1 VTAPRLGRRLS
12 LTDRAEI
19 CDAVSRYAHVVDNG
33 TNAEV
38 LAIFTDDVVI
48 EGPISGQH
56 VGRDGV
62 LAWRSSV
69 PERAPGQDRHL
80 IADIL
85 ISGDRREATA
95 EASFVHLRSEIGPD
109 RSRRP
114 TTVFVAG
121 QFTFVLRRVHRQWLI
136 ARRSVRIDS
145 LPPGETH
152 RQNPPSNETR
162 RSHA

>member
-12 LTDRAEI
+12 LADRDAI
-19 CDAVSRYAHVVDNG
+19 RDAVSRYAHAVDNG

-38 LAIFTDDVVI
+38 LAVFTDDVVI

-62 LAWRSSV
+62 LAWRNSV
-69 PERAPGQDRHL
+69 PDRSPGQDRHL

-95 EASFVHLRSEIGPD
+95 DASFVHLRTEIGPD
-109 RSRRP
+109 RIHQP
-114 TTVFVAG
+114 TAVFVAG
-121 QFTFVLRRVHRQWLI
+121 HFTFVLRRVHRRWLI

-145 LPPGETH
+145 LPPGE
-152 RQNPPSNETR
+152 PI
-162 RSHA
+162 A